1 MPIAA
6 THDAEVQAYMDDPLI
21 EKRPQPAR
29 TTGEL
34 VKAFGRFRAQGPTL
48 RLPLLVL
55 HGTGDQ
61 ITSPEGSRRL
71 VEAAGSADQGA
82 AALRRLLPRA
92 AQRAQRDRDRVMDDI
107 VAWLKARTSR

>member
-71 VEAAGSADQGA
+71 VEAAGSADKE
-82 AALRRLLPRA
+82 LRLYDDFHHELLNEPSA
-92 AQRAQRDRDRVMDDI
+92 TA
-107 VAWLKARTSR
+107 TE

>member
-71 VEAAGSADQGA
+71 VEAAGSADKE
-82 AALRRLLPRA
+82 LRLYDDFYHELLNEPSA
-92 AQRAQRDRDRVMDDI
+92 TA
-107 VAWLKARTSR
+107 TE